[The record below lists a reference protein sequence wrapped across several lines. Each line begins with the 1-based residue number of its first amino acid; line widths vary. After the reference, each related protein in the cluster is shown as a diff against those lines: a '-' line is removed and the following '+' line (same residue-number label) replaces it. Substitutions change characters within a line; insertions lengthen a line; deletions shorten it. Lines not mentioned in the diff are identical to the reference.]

1 MDIKKELEKGHS
13 KALTDKIVRYV
24 GDDQTRF
31 NKLME
36 TFLSGPQRI
45 TQRAAWPLSYCVNDH
60 PFLIG
65 RHYPAVLKILMKPG
79 VHDAVKRNIV
89 RLLQFVAIPK
99 RYQGR
104 VIEACFKLMDPK
116 EAIAIRAFS
125 MTVLANL
132 ATEYPDLKKELRLVI
147 EEQLPY
153 GSAGY
158 LSRAKKILG
167 QLEKLS

>member
-1 MDIKKELEKGHS
+1 MDIKRELEKGHS
-13 KALTDKIVRYV
+13 KALTDRIVRYV
-24 GDDQTRF
+24 GDDQKRF
-31 NKLME
+31 NKLIDN
-36 TFLSGPQRI
+36 FLYGPYRM
-45 TQRAAWPLSYCVNDH
+45 TQRAAWPVSYCVENH
-60 PFLIG
+60 PSLIAQ
-65 RHYPAVLKILMKPG
+65 HYDAILKTLNKPG
-79 VHDAVKRNIV
+79 IHDAVKRNIV

-99 RYQGR
+99 RYQGN
-104 VIEACFKLMDPK
+104 VIEACFGLMDPK
-116 EAIAIRAFS
+116 EAIAVRVFS

-158 LSRAKKILG
+158 LSRAKKILR